1 MTGLFTDQLAELRAA
16 ALHRTLRA
24 PTGIDLSSNDYLG
37 LAEHPAVRDALR
49 AALDAGAPTGASGS
63 RLLSGQHPAW
73 TALEARF
80 AAWQGAEA
88 ALFFATGFAA
98 NSGVLAALA
107 GPGDLLVCDALLH
120 ASLIDGARASRAERV
135 IVPHLDLDAVD
146 AALRAPAR
154 RKFVVTESVFSMDGD
169 LPDLPALAALC
180 ARHGA
185 HLIVDEAH
193 ATGLYGPSGEGL
205 IAAQGLRD
213 QVLLSIHPCG
223 KALGQAGAFVCG
235 PADVIDWLVQR
246 ARPFV
251 FSTAPAPFLAAGLH
265 AALDVVQADPALRA
279 RPAALAERLRSHLRG
294 QLDTGRSAGHIV
306 PVLFGPADVA
316 LTAEA
321 ALTDRGWHAR
331 AIRPPTVPTGASRLR
346 LVLRAAL
353 TEADVDRLGGDLLDL
368 LR

>member
-1 MTGLFTDQLAELRAA
+1 MTGLFTEALAELRGA

-24 PTGIDLSSNDYLG
+24 PRGVDLSSNDYLG
-37 LAEHPAVRDALR
+37 LAEHPSVRAALR
-49 AALDAGAPTGASGS
+49 EALDAGVAVGSGGS

-73 TALEARF
+73 TELESRF

-98 NSGVLAALA
+98 NAGLLAALA

-120 ASLIDGARASRAERV
+120 ASLIDGARASRAERI
-135 IVPHLDLDAVD
+135 IVPHLDLAAID
-146 AALRAPAR
+146 AALATPAR

-169 LPDLPALAALC
+169 TADLPALAALC

-185 HLIVDEAH
+185 HLVVDEAH
-193 ATGLYGPSGEGL
+193 ATGLYGPAGQGL
-205 IAAQGLRD
+205 IAAHGLREH
-213 QVLLSIHPCG
+213 VLVSVHPCG
-223 KALGQAGAFVCG
+223 KALGQSGAFVCG

-265 AALDVVQADPALRA
+265 AALDVIQASPALRA
-279 RPAALAERLRSHLRG
+279 RPAALGDRLRSRLRG
-294 QLDTGRSAGHIV
+294 QLDTGASASHIV
-306 PVLFGPADVA
+306 PVLFGAAERAVA
-316 LTAEA
+316 AEA
-321 ALTDRGWHAR
+321 ALAARGWHAR
-331 AIRPPTVPTGASRLR
+331 AIRPPTVPSSRLR

-353 TEADVDRLGGDLLDL
+353 SDDTIDHLATDLLDL
-368 LR
+368 AR